1 MYYAIG
7 ELIKSITEGDKEKKK
22 ELIRRLGYKEK
33 NIGKGCN
40 KLDRL
45 ACEGTCTKAFRE
57 LLISSLCDD
66 PEIVRDAFEETRKQQ
81 WKERTD
87 YERSVFKPHLYT
99 INEHKRPTQITMCAV
114 AGGER
119 LKIIDLQEHIADQNW
134 ASQQEIVR
142 KRIKQGVDQGR
153 VNSTSFYGKVK
164 GYIYRKTYDDA
175 FRFDLNGNFVEKCDF
190 EDFRGGDCY
199 VTL

>member
-45 ACEGTCTKAFRE
+45 VCEGTCTKAFRE

-66 PEIVRDAFEETRKQQ
+66 PEIVKNAFEETRKQL
-81 WKERTD
+81 WKERTE
-87 YERSVFKPHLYT
+87 YERSVFKPHLWT
-99 INEHKRPTQITMCAV
+99 LNKHKRPTQITMCAI
-114 AGGER
+114 AGG
-119 LKIIDLQEHIADQNW
+119 
-134 ASQQEIVR
+134 SQVKAIYLPETI
-142 KRIKQGVDQGR
+142 VDQDWEEQKKL
-153 VNSTSFYGKVK
+153 VKEQIENLDHAKCKSTWFFGQIT
-164 GYIYRKTYDDA
+164 GYVYRKTYNDN
-175 FRFDLNGNFVEKCDF
+175 FLFDLNGNFVEKCDF